1 MKAKTILSYPIV
13 KDILCIFILVVFE
26 LSILFLLGNRVMI
39 DFSFRLKVR
48 VNTYDILFNPI
59 TMFLGLFS
67 LNNIMILMVF
77 LMIIS
82 GVLLYFYLRK
92 NHCPTIICTIL
103 IFMFLCETFL

>member
-13 KDILCIFILVVFE
+13 KDILCIFILIVFE

-92 NHCPTIICTIL
+92 NH
-103 IFMFLCETFL
+103 